1 MDFQHSIRWIGV
13 KLPRS
18 VSNQQ
23 YAALLHAI
31 FSVVNVAGLAEVSSV
46 VSDEA
51 VTDAVLNAE
60 YDEACVRVVTDQIRG
75 RGRRVVAMPP
85 LNVANANS
93 LVLAGARTHHCGLG
107 VLVCPADRRRC

>member
-1 MDFQHSIRWIGV
+1 MHPPHIAVEGSSDRDGLAVFRCPYGTSHGV
-13 KLPRS
+13 KLPLS

-60 YDEACVRVVTDQIRG
+60 YDRLSIHYPWSA
-75 RGRRVVAMPP
+75 
-85 LNVANANS
+85 
-93 LVLAGARTHHCGLG
+93 
-107 VLVCPADRRRC
+107 